1 MILLQLIIIVVL
13 FMLINYIMSS
23 QDPSYG
29 FKEFFGADFKVETK
43 DFKYNPIKDYPSM
56 IFLHR

>member
-1 MILLQLIIIVVL
+1 
-13 FMLINYIMSS
+13 MLINYIMSS